1 MRSFALAITH
11 GYPKMSWKLPPLNAL
26 KAFESAARLGTMTAA
41 GDELNVTQVAITR
54 QIAALEAS
62 MRVALFVREHRSI
75 RLTKAGETLF
85 VAVTRSFH
93 ELQSAT
99 ESMSEGS
106 ANVLK
111 ICGYATFTMRWLI
124 PRLHRFHNL
133 HPHIDIQLHSSMD
146 VVDFE
151 RSDIDVAIRGG
162 DGQWPAWDCVLLAP
176 IELVPVC
183 SPGLRTALKSKRFPG
198 DLARVTLLHSK
209 ARPHDWR
216 KWLES
221 VSAPTDRARTGITF
235 DNGSLAYQAAIDGA
249 GVAMAQHVLVADD
262 LAKGSL
268 VALSEVRIPSGDS
281 YYFVAPRRRMPAKAV
296 AFRDWL
302 LKEIREG

>member
-1 MRSFALAITH
+1 
-11 GYPKMSWKLPPLNAL
+11 MSWKLPPLNAL
-26 KAFESAARLGTMTAA
+26 KAFEAAARLGTMTAA
-41 GDELNVTQVAITR
+41 GEELNVTQVAITR
-54 QIAALEAS
+54 QIAMLEES
-62 MRVALFVREHRSI
+62 LRVSLFVREHRSI

-106 ANVLK
+106 VNVLK

-162 DGQWPAWDCVLLAP
+162 DGQWPDWDCVLLAP

-183 SPGLRTALKSKRFPG
+183 SPGLQKSLKPDRFPG
-198 DLARVTLLHSK
+198 DLGHVTLLHSK
-209 ARPHDWR
+209 ARPNDWR
-216 KWLES
+216 KWLQA
-221 VSAPTDRARTGITF
+221 VCAPTDRARTGITF

-262 LAKGSL
+262 LARGSL
-268 VALSEVRIPSGDS
+268 VALSDVRIPSGDN
-281 YYFVAPRRRMPAKAV
+281 YYFVSPRRHMPAKAL

-302 LKEIREG
+302 LKEIRLG

>member
-1 MRSFALAITH
+1 
-11 GYPKMSWKLPPLNAL
+11 MSWKLPPLNAL

-62 MRVALFVREHRSI
+62 MRVSLFVREHRSI

-106 ANVLK
+106 AIVLK

-183 SPGLRTALKSKRFPG
+183 SPGRRAALKSNRFPG

-216 KWLES
+216 KWLEA

-268 VALSEVRIPSGDS
+268 VALSGVKIPSGDN

-302 LKEIREG
+302 LKEIRQG

>member
-1 MRSFALAITH
+1 M
-11 GYPKMSWKLPPLNAL
+11 GWELPPLNPL
-26 KAFESAARLGTMTAA
+26 RAFEAAARLGTMTAA
-41 GDELNVTQVAITR
+41 GEELHVTQVAITR

-62 MRVALFVREHRSI
+62 LRVSLFVREHRSI

-93 ELQSAT
+93 ELQTAT
-99 ESMSEGS
+99 ESMNEGA
-106 ANVLK
+106 ANVLR

-151 RSDIDVAIRGG
+151 RSDVDVAIRGG
-162 DGQWPAWDCVLLAP
+162 DGQWPAWDCVKLAP

-183 SPGLRTALKSKRFPG
+183 SPTLRNALETDRFPSDVG
-198 DLARVTLLHSK
+198 HVTLLHSK
-209 ARPHDWR
+209 ARPNDWR
-216 KWLES
+216 MWLEA
-221 VSAPTDRARTGITF
+221 VDAPVDRARTGITF
-235 DNGSLAYQAAIDGA
+235 DNGSLAYQAAIEGA

-281 YYFVAPRRRMPAKAV
+281 YYFVAPRRRIPAKAV

-302 LKEIREG
+302 LKEITWMAHSPPGKEKGPGG